1 MKLSSR
7 GPLDLNNPANTT
19 ANTTTVPTTTMS
31 AATSV
36 MPYHGKKPQ
45 LPPDDKNSN
54 HSQPSLSLR
63 LQLTVFD
70 G

>member
-45 LPPDDKNSN
+45 LPPDDKKLQ
-54 HSQPSLSLR
+54 SQSTIAVSE
-63 LQLTVFD
+63 LTVNCF
-70 G
+70 